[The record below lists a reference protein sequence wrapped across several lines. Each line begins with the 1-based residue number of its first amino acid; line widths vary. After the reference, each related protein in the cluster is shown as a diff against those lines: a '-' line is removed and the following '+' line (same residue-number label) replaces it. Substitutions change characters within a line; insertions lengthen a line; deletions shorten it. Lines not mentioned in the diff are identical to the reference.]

1 MIKEPQKTYLLEL
14 ITELGNV
21 AEDFVLTGAQAM
33 AFNVENPRYSKDF
46 DFLLDV
52 ISLRKSPALIA
63 GVLARLKYKVDPEA
77 RNFQFTKE
85 IPGSTE
91 IMRVEFMASDKEKRP
106 GDFRV
111 DIEKGIHACR
121 CEGAEIVLRQ
131 SDYVFIEGALP
142 DGNPAKIKIRF
153 AKPNS
158 VLMLKLLAMDDR
170 YRNLRG
176 TKRAIEDRERAQVH
190 SSDSIK
196 IVRYNIQNNDFKV
209 LFWSQFDNETVLKER
224 CNKIISEYFKDLNAP
239 GIQLYR
245 EFLQAQGIGSIDEV
259 EIERALREIKLLLAI

>member
-14 ITELGNV
+14 ITELGNA

-33 AFNVENPRYSKDF
+33 AFNIENPRYSKDF

-63 GVLARLKYKVDPEA
+63 GVLRQLKYKVDPKA
-77 RNFQFTKE
+77 QNFHFTKE
-85 IPGSTE
+85 IPGSNET
-91 IMRVEFMASDKEKRP
+91 MRVDFMASDKEKRP

-111 DIEKGIHACR
+111 EVEKGIHACR
-121 CEGAEIVLRQ
+121 CEGAEIVLQQ

-158 VLMLKLLAMDDR
+158 VLMLKLLAMDDS

-176 TKRAIEDRERAQVH
+176 SKRTPEDRERAQVH

-196 IVRYNIQNNDFKV
+196 IVRCNIQNGEFKG
-209 LFWSQFDNETVLKER
+209 LFWSQLDKEALLKER
-224 CNKIISEYFKDLNAP
+224 CNKIISEYFKNLDAP

-245 EFLQAQGIGSIDEV
+245 EFLQPQGAGSIDEADV
-259 EIERALREIKLLLAI
+259 NRALREIRLLL